1 MLRGIGRGP
10 TVEARGWCAHD
21 AFSVSLV
28 TRSAGAVAL
37 PSPHSCWEVSQS
49 SGGGVAVHDVMRAA
63 RFEGAGRPLAMQQI
77 PVPEPA
83 SGEVLVR
90 VATTGVCGSDV
101 HIAVE
106 GITPTPYV
114 PITLG
119 HEIAGT
125 VAAVGDAATG
135 WVTGER
141 VCVFP
146 VLFDGTCGNCLA
158 GHSEICLNRRIVGIH
173 VDGGLAEYV
182 AVPAQNVVAI
192 PDGVPFEQ
200 ASICTDAVIT
210 PFHALADVAR
220 LAPGESI
227 AVIGVGGLGLHAVQM
242 AKLAGAYPVIAV
254 DTRRTQLERARQG
267 GADLVVDA
275 AGESVVDAVLA
286 ATAGVGVDVA
296 AEFVGAQ
303 TTIGQAVECLRMGG
317 RAVIVG
323 LGADPITVLP
333 PTVFVRKQLQLLGS
347 YGGTLATLQRV
358 LGLVA
363 SGQLH
368 LSSSITHR
376 FSLDEANR
384 ALETLHEKT
393 GDPQRIV
400 VATG

>member
-1 MLRGIGRGP
+1 
-10 TVEARGWCAHD
+10 
-21 AFSVSLV
+21 
-28 TRSAGAVAL
+28 
-37 PSPHSCWEVSQS
+37 
-49 SGGGVAVHDVMRAA
+49 
-63 RFEGAGRPLAMQQI
+63 
-77 PVPEPA
+77 
-83 SGEVLVR
+83 
-90 VATTGVCGSDV
+90 
-101 HIAVE
+101 
-106 GITPTPYV
+106 
-114 PITLG
+114 
-119 HEIAGT
+119 
-125 VAAVGDAATG
+125 
-135 WVTGER
+135 
-141 VCVFP
+141 
-146 VLFDGTCGNCLA
+146 
-158 GHSEICLNRRIVGIH
+158 
-173 VDGGLAEYV
+173 
-182 AVPAQNVVAI
+182 
-192 PDGVPFEQ
+192 
-200 ASICTDAVIT
+200 
-210 PFHALADVAR
+210 
-220 LAPGESI
+220 
-227 AVIGVGGLGLHAVQM
+227 M